1 MATSDDNPFSLAGS
15 GALVTGGGSGIGR
28 GLAEALARAGAAVVL
43 VGRGERVETAAEQL
57 RAQGHRASAIR
68 ADMLDAAARDA
79 MFEQAVA
86 LLGRVDVLV
95 PCHGSVQA
103 GDVLEQDLEVFRET
117 LESNLTSVFEL
128 SRLALGPMVERGRGK
143 LILIASML
151 SFFGGFRAAAYAA
164 SKGGISQLTKALA
177 TELAPRGVNVNAI
190 APGYVRTDLNRHV
203 WSDRERAGAV
213 LGRIPAG
220 RWGEPGD
227 LGGAAVFL
235 ASRASDYLHGVVLP
249 VDGGYLVR

>member
-1 MATSDDNPFSLAGS
+1 MANPDDNPFSLAGQ

-28 GLAEALARAGAAVVL
+28 GVAEALARAGAAVVI
-43 VGRGERVETAAEQL
+43 VGRGERVDGAAEEF
-57 RAQGHRASAIR
+57 RAEGLPLHAIR
-68 ADMLDAAARDA
+68 ADMLDAAARTST
-79 MFEQAVA
+79 FERAVS
-86 LLGRVDVLV
+86 LLGQVDVLV
-95 PCHGSVQA
+95 PCHGMVQP
-103 GDVLEQDLEVFRET
+103 GEVLEQDPDVFRAT
-117 LESNLTSVFEL
+117 LDANLTSVFEL
-128 SRLALGPMVERGRGK
+128 SRLALRPMVERGRGK

-164 SKGGISQLTKALA
+164 SKGGVSQLTKALA
-177 TELAPRGVNVNAI
+177 TELAASGVNVNAL
-190 APGYVRTDLNRHV
+190 APGYIKTDLNRHV
-203 WSDRERAGAV
+203 WGDPERASAV

-220 RWGEPGD
+220 RWGEPAD

>member
-1 MATSDDNPFSLAGS
+1 MAHPDDNPFSLAGS

-28 GLAEALARAGAAVVL
+28 GLAEAVARAGASVVI
-43 VGRGERVETAAEQL
+43 VGRGERVEVAARELWAEGLQV
-57 RAQGHRASAIR
+57 RAIR
-68 ADMLDAAARDA
+68 ADMLDAAGREAT
-79 MFEQAVA
+79 FESAVA
-86 LLGRVDVLV
+86 LLGQVDVLV
-95 PCHGSVQA
+95 PCHGMVEA
-103 GDVLEQDLEVFRET
+103 GDVLEQDPEVFRAT
-117 LESNLTSVFEL
+117 LDANLTSVFEL
-128 SRLALGPMVERGRGK
+128 SRLALRPMVERGRGK

-151 SFFGGFRAAAYAA
+151 SFFGGFKAAAYAA
-164 SKGGISQLTKALA
+164 SKGGVSQLTKALA
-177 TELAPRGVNVNAI
+177 TELAGTGVNVNAI

-203 WSDRERAGAV
+203 WTDPIRAEAV

-220 RWGEPGD
+220 RWGDPAD

>member
-1 MATSDDNPFSLAGS
+1 MANPDHTPFSLVGR

-28 GLAEALARAGAAVVL
+28 GLAEALARAGAAVVI
-43 VGRGERVETAAEQL
+43 VGRGTRVEDTAGEL
-57 RAQGHRASAIR
+57 RAGGLQVHALR
-68 ADMLDAAARDA
+68 ADMLDDAARIRTFDR
-79 MFEQAVA
+79 AVS
-86 LLGRVDVLV
+86 LIGQVDVLI
-95 PCHGSVQA
+95 PCHGMVQA
-103 GDVLEQDLEVFRET
+103 GDVLEQELDVLRAT
-117 LESNLTSVFEL
+117 LEANLTSVFEL
-128 SRLALGPMVERGRGK
+128 SRLALRPMVERGCGK

-164 SKGGISQLTKALA
+164 SKGGVSQLTKALA
-177 TELAPRGVNVNAI
+177 TELAPRGVNVNAL

-203 WSDRERAGAV
+203 WSDPERAAAV

-220 RWGEPGD
+220 RWAEPSD

>member
-1 MATSDDNPFSLAGS
+1 MADPDDNPFSLAGS

-28 GLAEALARAGAAVVL
+28 GLAEALARAGASVVI
-43 VGRGERVETAAEQL
+43 VGRGERVEDAARELSAEGLQVW
-57 RAQGHRASAIR
+57 AIR
-68 ADMLDAAARDA
+68 GDMLDAKARETT
-79 MFEQAVA
+79 FEDAVA
-86 LLGRVDVLV
+86 LLGQVDVLV
-95 PCHGSVQA
+95 PCHGMVEA
-103 GDVLEQDLEVFRET
+103 GDVLEQEPEVFRAT
-117 LESNLTSVFEL
+117 LDANLTSVFEL
-128 SRLALGPMVERGRGK
+128 SRLALRPMVERGRGK

-151 SFFGGFRAAAYAA
+151 SFFGGFKAAAYAA
-164 SKGGISQLTKALA
+164 SKGGVSQLTKALA
-177 TELAPRGVNVNAI
+177 TELAASGVNVNAI

-203 WSDRERAGAV
+203 WTDPVRAEAV

-220 RWGEPGD
+220 RWGDPAD

>member
-1 MATSDDNPFSLAGS
+1 MPISDNPFSLAGS

-28 GLAEALARAGAAVVL
+28 GLAGALARAGAAVVL
-43 VGRGERVETAAEQL
+43 VGRGERVELAAEEL
-57 RAQGHRASAIR
+57 RAQGHEAHSIR
-68 ADMLDAAARDA
+68 ADMLDADARAASFA
-79 MFEQAVA
+79 LAVS
-86 LLGRVDVLV
+86 LLGQVDVLV
-95 PCHGSVQA
+95 PCHGMVQA
-103 GDVLEQDLEVFRET
+103 GDVLEQDLDVFRQT

-128 SRLALGPMVERGRGK
+128 SRLALRPMEQRGRGK

-151 SFFGGFRAAAYAA
+151 SFFGGFKAAAYAA
-164 SKGGISQLTKALA
+164 SKGGVSQLTKALA

-190 APGYVRTDLNRHV
+190 APGYVKTDLNRHV
-203 WSDRERAGAV
+203 WNDPERAEGV

-220 RWGEPGD
+220 RWGEPDD

>member
-1 MATSDDNPFSLAGS
+1 MMTAAGNPFSLAGS
-15 GALVTGGGSGIGR
+15 GILVTGGGSGIGR
-28 GLAEALARAGAAVVL
+28 GLAEALAGAGASVVL
-43 VGRGERVETAAEQL
+43 VGRSERVEAAAGEL
-57 RAQGHRASAIR
+57 RAQGREAHAIR
-68 ADMLDAAARDA
+68 ADMLDAAARVA
-79 MFEQAVA
+79 AFEQAVS

-95 PCHGSVQA
+95 PCHGMVQA
-103 GDVLEQDLEVFRET
+103 GDVLEQEPHVFRDT
-117 LESNLTSVFEL
+117 LEANLTSVFEL
-128 SRLALGPMVERGRGK
+128 SRIAAQPMAGRGQGK

-164 SKGGISQLTKALA
+164 SKGGVAQLTKAFA

-203 WSDRERAGAV
+203 WSDPMRAEQV

-220 RWGEPGD
+220 RWGEPSD

-249 VDGGYLVR
+249 LDGGYLVR

>member
-1 MATSDDNPFSLAGS
+1 MANPDDNPFSLAGQ

-28 GLAEALARAGAAVVL
+28 GLAEALARAGATVVI
-43 VGRGERVETAAEQL
+43 VGRGTRVEATAEEL
-57 RAQGHRASAIR
+57 RAEGLGLHAIR
-68 ADMLDAAARDA
+68 ADMLDAAARA
-79 MFEQAVA
+79 STFERAVA
-86 LLGRVDVLV
+86 LLGQVDVLV
-95 PCHGSVQA
+95 PCHGMVQA
-103 GDVLEQDLEVFRET
+103 GEVLEQDLDVFRAT
-117 LESNLTSVFEL
+117 LDANLTSVFAL
-128 SRLALGPMVERGRGK
+128 SRLALRPMVERGRGK

-164 SKGGISQLTKALA
+164 SKGGVSQLTKALA
-177 TELAPRGVNVNAI
+177 TELAASGVNVNAL

-203 WSDRERAGAV
+203 WSDPERGSAV

-227 LGGAAVFL
+227 LGGAVVFL

>member
-1 MATSDDNPFSLAGS
+1 MTTGHDTDFSLAGC
-15 GALVTGGGSGIGR
+15 GVLVTGGGSGIGR
-28 GLAEALARAGAAVVL
+28 GLAEALAGAGASLVL
-43 VGRGERVETAAEQL
+43 VGRGERVEAAADEL
-57 RAQGHRASAIR
+57 RAHGRQAHAIR
-68 ADMLDAAARDA
+68 ADMLDTDARIA
-79 MFEQAVA
+79 TFEQAVS
-86 LLGRVDVLV
+86 LLGQVDVLL
-95 PCHGSVQA
+95 PCHGSVEA
-103 GDVLEQDLEVFRET
+103 GDVLEQELEVFRDT
-117 LESNLTSVFEL
+117 LEANLTSVFEL
-128 SRLALGPMVERGRGK
+128 SRLAARPMVERGRGK

-164 SKGGISQLTKALA
+164 SKGGVSQLTKALA

-203 WSDRERAGAV
+203 WSDPVRAEQV

-220 RWGEPGD
+220 RWGEPSD

>member
-1 MATSDDNPFSLAGS
+1 MARSDDDPFSLAGS
-15 GALVTGGGSGIGR
+15 GALITGAGSGIGR
-28 GLAEALARAGAAVVL
+28 GLAEALARAGASVAL
-43 VGRGERVETAAEQL
+43 VGRGARVETAAEEL
-57 RAQGHRASAIR
+57 RAQGHQASAIR
-68 ADMLDAAARDA
+68 ADMLDAGARA
-79 MFEQAVA
+79 STFAQAVS

-95 PCHGSVQA
+95 PCHGMVQA
-103 GDVLEQDLEVFRET
+103 GDVLEQDLDVFRET

-128 SRLALGPMVERGRGK
+128 SRLALRPMVERGRGK

-151 SFFGGFRAAAYAA
+151 SFFGGFKAAAYAA

-177 TELAPRGVNVNAI
+177 TELAASGVNVNAI

-203 WSDRERAGAV
+203 WSDPERAGAV

>member
-1 MATSDDNPFSLAGS
+1 MTTSDNPFSLVGS
-15 GALVTGGGSGIGR
+15 GALITGGGSGIGR
-28 GLAEALARAGAAVVL
+28 GLAEALAGAGAAVVL
-43 VGRGERVETAAEQL
+43 VGRGARVETAAEEL
-57 RAQGHRASAIR
+57 RAQGHQASAIR
-68 ADMLDAAARDA
+68 ADMLDPAARA
-79 MFEQAVA
+79 ATFAQAVT
-86 LLGRVDVLV
+86 LLGQVDVLV
-95 PCHGSVQA
+95 PCHGTVVA
-103 GDVLEQDLEVFRET
+103 GDVLEQDPAVFRET
-117 LESNLTSVFEL
+117 LEANLTSVFEL
-128 SRLALGPMVERGRGK
+128 SRLALDPMVERGRGK

-151 SFFGGFRAAAYAA
+151 SFFGGFKAAAYAA
-164 SKGGISQLTKALA
+164 SKGGVSQLTKALA

-203 WSDRERAGAV
+203 WSDPERAGSV

>member
-1 MATSDDNPFSLAGS
+1 MPQHSDDPFSLAGS

-28 GLAEALARAGAAVVL
+28 GLAESLARAGASVVI
-43 VGRGERVETAAEQL
+43 VGRSERVEQAAEEL
-57 RAQGHRASAIR
+57 RAQRLPVHALR
-68 ADMLDAAARDA
+68 ADMLDEPARAATL
-79 MFEQAVA
+79 EQAVS
-86 LLGRVDVLV
+86 LLGQVDILV
-95 PCHGSVQA
+95 PCHGMVQA
-103 GDVLEQDLEVFRET
+103 GDVLEQEPDVFRAT
-117 LESNLTSVFEL
+117 LDANLTSVFEL
-128 SRLALGPMVERGRGK
+128 SRLALRPMVERGRGK
-143 LILIASML
+143 VILIASML

-164 SKGGISQLTKALA
+164 SKGGVSQLTKALA
-177 TELAPRGVNVNAI
+177 TELAPSGVNVNAL

-203 WSDRERAGAV
+203 WSDPVRAEAV

-220 RWGEPGD
+220 RWGEPAD